1 MNKTLWQLAYRNIIK
16 QKKYYIF
23 VCLFIFGIALFYN
36 TFTIVQKSDFRVN
49 REYNE
54 ETYGYWYV
62 RGEIDDPLKFDRIAQ
77 NYEKHNERFQYG
89 YIYMQGESEE
99 GYQMGYAN
107 EQVMNVCA
115 NHLISGQYA
124 QNTNEIVVS
133 QKLYEEKQYKLNQKV
148 HLNLGINENNDY
160 TIVGVIRNS
169 QAYYFP
175 DIYTGSRD
183 NYQKVMLYS
192 DRSLSMNGDVE
203 NYSGCQILGLRNEE
217 NLNPYGYN
225 HNPELNAYQVAQIDL
240 IILIESLIMMAIL
253 LITFIS
259 ISLKKRSHEFALLRG
274 IGMTTRQLKLMCLY
288 EYVICALIAVV
299 LGMLSSV
306 GLSYGIM
313 KVIEQQTH
321 IFHWA
326 IDITSLIVNSLI
338 VLICL
343 LMTLLYPVS
352 RSSHYA
358 LSGTFDGQQFQY
370 IQVRYRKLLYQN
382 KWRLA
387 WRELKTNKKIHI
399 FLVIILT
406 FHASIF
412 LMNQVIEVY
421 NQNIDEINSG
431 KKLDIVFKEGKYFT
445 VDITNDDEKKSIDLL
460 QFPKTKI
467 ISYQEV
473 PCQYDNPTYPEL
485 DSKTQGTVQLV
496 RLDRKDSQDLS
507 VDGKMF
513 TNHNQAIMHNGQ
525 FRMSSES
532 FYGLSLESQ
541 LTIQNQKIE
550 IVGEILPSQVEYVD
564 DHPMEFYLISVGGI
578 YVDADFF
585 DSVVKEPQQCVQ
597 IYYETIEQREKYIQK
612 IYDQSEKLYS
622 SIRDYGELIGF
633 LSTGTVYPE
642 KVYLDPY
649 IVMVTLILSS
659 FIGFVFNRYEI
670 LNKRHDYALYQ
681 LIGMTKKDLFMKQ
694 LCKGSIIFIIVE
706 IITIFIYIIE
716 CLYLKY
722 WVFPIQLFIGISG
735 LILLIC
741 LGVYVLPLLKVLSN
755 QPLENMNKVE

>member
-1 MNKTLWQLAYRNIIK
+1 M
-16 QKKYYIF
+16 
-23 VCLFIFGIALFYN
+23 
-36 TFTIVQKSDFRVN
+36 
-49 REYNE
+49 
-54 ETYGYWYV
+54 
-62 RGEIDDPLKFDRIAQ
+62 
-77 NYEKHNERFQYG
+77 
-89 YIYMQGESEE
+89 
-99 GYQMGYAN
+99 
-107 EQVMNVCA
+107 
-115 NHLISGQYA
+115 
-124 QNTNEIVVS
+124 
-133 QKLYEEKQYKLNQKV
+133 
-148 HLNLGINENNDY
+148 
-160 TIVGVIRNS
+160 
-169 QAYYFP
+169 
-175 DIYTGSRD
+175 
-183 NYQKVMLYS
+183 
-192 DRSLSMNGDVE
+192 
-203 NYSGCQILGLRNEE
+203 
-217 NLNPYGYN
+217 
-225 HNPELNAYQVAQIDL
+225 
-240 IILIESLIMMAIL
+240 
-253 LITFIS
+253 
-259 ISLKKRSHEFALLRG
+259 
-274 IGMTTRQLKLMCLY
+274 
-288 EYVICALIAVV
+288 
-299 LGMLSSV
+299 
-306 GLSYGIM
+306 
-313 KVIEQQTH
+313 
-321 IFHWA
+321 
-326 IDITSLIVNSLI
+326 
-338 VLICL
+338 
-343 LMTLLYPVS
+343 
-352 RSSHYA
+352 
-358 LSGTFDGQQFQY
+358 
-370 IQVRYRKLLYQN
+370 
-382 KWRLA
+382 
-387 WRELKTNKKIHI
+387 
-399 FLVIILT
+399 
-406 FHASIF
+406 
-412 LMNQVIEVY
+412 
-421 NQNIDEINSG
+421 
-431 KKLDIVFKEGKYFT
+431 
-445 VDITNDDEKKSIDLL
+445 
-460 QFPKTKI
+460 
-467 ISYQEV
+467 
-473 PCQYDNPTYPEL
+473 